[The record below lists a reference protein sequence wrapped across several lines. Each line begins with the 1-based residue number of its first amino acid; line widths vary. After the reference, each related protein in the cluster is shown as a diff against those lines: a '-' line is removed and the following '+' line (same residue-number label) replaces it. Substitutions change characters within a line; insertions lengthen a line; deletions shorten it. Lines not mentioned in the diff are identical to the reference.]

1 MWGECRRRA
10 ISSNFFFI
18 LGGSFSGDYR
28 RSFYFAN
35 FVSLSKGLF
44 GPETGFVLCDIG
56 LEFD

>member
-1 MWGECRRRA
+1 MWGNVGVELFPL
-10 ISSNFFFI
+10 IFFI

-35 FVSLSKGLF
+35 FSLSKGLF
-44 GPETGFVLCDIG
+44 GPGFVLCDIG